1 MDLTDGF
8 AKMGANLAVGMYSQG
23 VIDENET
30 AKALLVE

>member
-8 AKMGANLAVGMYSQG
+8 SKMGANMAVGLYSQG